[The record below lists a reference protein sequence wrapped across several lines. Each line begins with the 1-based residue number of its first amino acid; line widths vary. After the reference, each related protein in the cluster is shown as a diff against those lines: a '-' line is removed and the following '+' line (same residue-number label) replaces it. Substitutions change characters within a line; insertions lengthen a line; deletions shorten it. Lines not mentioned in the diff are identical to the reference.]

1 MLVLRAGVEHL
12 DATVGS
18 QRLASRML
26 VLRAGVEHLDASV
39 GAGVGISDAVRRAL
53 VLRISDAG

>member
-1 MLVLRAGVEHL
+1 
-12 DATVGS
+12 
-18 QRLASRML
+18 ML

-53 VLRISDAG
+53 VLSISDAG

>member
-1 MLVLRAGVEHL
+1 MFCAGAEHL

-18 QRLASRML
+18 HRLAFRML
-26 VLRAGVEHLDASV
+26 VLRVGVEHLDASV
-39 GAGVGISDAVRRAL
+39 GAGVGILVAVRRAL